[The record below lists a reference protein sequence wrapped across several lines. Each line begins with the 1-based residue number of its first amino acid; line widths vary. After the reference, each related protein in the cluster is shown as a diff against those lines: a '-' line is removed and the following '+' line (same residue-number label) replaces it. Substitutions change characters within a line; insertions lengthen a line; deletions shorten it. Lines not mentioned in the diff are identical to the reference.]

1 MKFLSAIVITVSLF
15 SFPSFAKEDSL
26 EFLSRSPLLKAA
38 KLNIAPVELKDD
50 KVLLQVI
57 WEKPEAGAL
66 LGDDGKLHE
75 LEILDATKTI
85 KTSVQMCGEPHL
97 VPARSL
103 KDKTAPSG
111 RFLVLGKIPAG
122 FKVSWT
128 PAVETQEA
136 LPVKCKAPKKG
147 FTRNKHTT
155 AKIAGLDGSFFYALY
170 DSPTL
175 QKRQQELAG
184 KLNEK
189 CLRETWQVQRLGG
202 INHGRCSVL
211 LDDPMNCEG
220 TGSYQGVLG
229 APLGMITL
237 AKGKAKEEWLVFG
250 AKGYEGSAYLGVK
263 LGKQRPVMK
272 KDLHFYVFSGC

>member
-1 MKFLSAIVITVSLF
+1 MKFLTVVTLSLSF
-15 SFPSFAKEDSL
+15 LSLSFPARAESL
-26 EFLSRSPLLKAA
+26 EFLSKSPLLKAA
-38 KLNIAPVELKDD
+38 KLNIAPVELKDG

-75 LEILDATKTI
+75 LVIADANKTY

-97 VPARSL
+97 VPARTP
-103 KDKTAPSG
+103 KDGAAPSG
-111 RFLVLGKIPAG
+111 RFLVLGKIPSG
-122 FKVSWT
+122 FSVSWT

-136 LPVKCKAPKKG
+136 LPPKCKAPKKG
-147 FTRNKHTT
+147 FTRNSHST
-155 AKIAGLDGSFFYALY
+155 AKIAGLDGSFFHALY
-170 DSPTL
+170 DSASL
-175 QKRQQELAG
+175 QKRQKELAG
-184 KLNEK
+184 KLDEK

-229 APLGMITL
+229 KPLGMITL
-237 AKGKAKEEWLVFG
+237 AKGKAREQWLVFG
-250 AKGYEGSAYLGVK
+250 AKGYEGTAYLGVK
-263 LGKQRPVMK
+263 LGKQRPVQK